1 MLVAFITLK
10 NDKVQY
16 KKKQIKLS
24 NLHQEEQFCIN
35 KIKTIMIFLL
45 NYQSLI
51 LNFSSIRLTN
61 STIWGCFAIIQPKRF
76 TGLLPY
82 QKQSG
87 GVRSLQMLMNK
98 KIR

>member
-35 KIKTIMIFLL
+35 KIKTIMIF
-45 NYQSLI
+45 
-51 LNFSSIRLTN
+51 
-61 STIWGCFAIIQPKRF
+61 F
-76 TGLLPY
+76 TELSKFNIKFLFH
-82 QKQSG
+82 QI
-87 GVRSLQMLMNK
+87 N
-98 KIR
+98 